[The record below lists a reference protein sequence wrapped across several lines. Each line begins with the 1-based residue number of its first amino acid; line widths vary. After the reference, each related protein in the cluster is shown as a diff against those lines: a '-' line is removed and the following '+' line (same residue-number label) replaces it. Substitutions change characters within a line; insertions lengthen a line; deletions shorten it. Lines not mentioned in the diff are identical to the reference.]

1 MELRYTSL
9 LEWSYVVVGFIEKV
23 DIPTYDNE
31 YIGLPKRTYKYAF
44 SKYPNMLTKRTS
56 YYTVLLSAFV
66 LFSVAMVPMLSDNS
80 DAKEITPGISYVYDG
95 GSVKISAGSS
105 STVSFYIANT
115 DTSSKYVHIMATPG
129 NSDVTVSSIKFGT
142 TGTSWTSLNGNTNV
156 LVTLT
161 LAADGYAHQGDSDLK
176 ITIRSTDETYDPTN
190 PDTYE
195 EGSFNVTLN
204 VTSNL
209 TSEKYN
215 KFFGIFPNNFDG
227 VLGNIWVTAVV
238 SFFGLLAFG
247 YVVMF
252 IAVPLCSRIVMKKD
266 DPDRPALKKLLYRL
280 AQFIIWLWVIGQI
293 LRIFGSNE
301 ELIDLVNKI
310 FYFSYIIVGAF
321 VAWQLY
327 KLIINSVI
335 NRIVSRA
342 ADYEM
347 DEKRMDFDSFR
358 PLFMYIGEI
367 VLSIVTIMLLMSL
380 LGFDLGAIITSAG
393 LVSLGI
399 SMGAQD
405 VLKQFFA
412 GLEILVTRPFKKG
425 DIITVGTDS
434 TIFVVKKVNV
444 MNTFLANWDNTDV
457 NIMPNSTI
465 TTSKIRNMTRE
476 TLMWKV
482 YLSTEVSYGTDVNLA
497 RSLIQEAASQNPHVV
512 SDGSVSR
519 PYTRLDAFG
528 DDNLIIKMGFYV
540 DDYNNQYSVSGQ
552 IRQDIIQKF
561 NENGINIDYA
571 QIVVHEAEPEL
582 RGNTTAKVIPRSS

>member
-1 MELRYTSL
+1 
-9 LEWSYVVVGFIEKV
+9 
-23 DIPTYDNE
+23 
-31 YIGLPKRTYKYAF
+31 
-44 SKYPNMLTKRTS
+44 MLTKRTS

-142 TGTSWTSLNGNTNV
+142 TGTSWTSLIGNTNV

-227 VLGNIWVTAVV
+227 VLGNIWVTGVI

-301 ELIDLVNKI
+301 ELIDVVNKI

>member
-1 MELRYTSL
+1 
-9 LEWSYVVVGFIEKV
+9 
-23 DIPTYDNE
+23 
-31 YIGLPKRTYKYAF
+31 
-44 SKYPNMLTKRTS
+44 MLTKRTS

-142 TGTSWTSLNGNTNV
+142 TGTSWTSLIGNTNV

-227 VLGNIWVTAVV
+227 VLGNIWVTGVI

-425 DIITVGTDS
+425 DIITIGTDS

>member
-1 MELRYTSL
+1 
-9 LEWSYVVVGFIEKV
+9 
-23 DIPTYDNE
+23 
-31 YIGLPKRTYKYAF
+31 
-44 SKYPNMLTKRTS
+44 MLTKRTS

-66 LFSVAMVPMLSDNS
+66 LFSVAMAPLLSDNS

-105 STVSFYIANT
+105 STVSFYVANS
-115 DTSSKYVHIMATPG
+115 DANSKYVHVMATPG
-129 NSDVTVSSIKFGT
+129 NSDVTVSSIKFGG
-142 TGTSWTSLNGNTNV
+142 TGASWKSLAGNSNDP
-156 LVTLT
+156 VTLT
-161 LAADGYAHQGDSDLK
+161 ISADGYAHQGDMNLK
-176 ITIRSTDETYDPTN
+176 VTIRSTENDYDPAD
-190 PDTYE
+190 PSTYE
-195 EGSFNVTLN
+195 EGSFDITLN

-209 TSEKYN
+209 SSEKYN

-227 VLGNIWVTAVV
+227 ILGNIWVTGVV

-247 YVVMF
+247 YALMF
-252 IAVPLCSRIVMKKD
+252 VAVPLCSRIVMKKD

-301 ELIDLVNKI
+301 EIIDLVNKI
-310 FYFSYIIVGAF
+310 FYFAYIVVGAF

-327 KLIINSVI
+327 KLIINSAI
-335 NRIVSRA
+335 NRIVARA

-367 VLSIVTIMLLMSL
+367 VLSIVTVMLLMSL

-425 DIITVGTDS
+425 DIITVGADT

-444 MNTFLANWDNTDV
+444 MNTFLANWDNTDI

-512 SDGSVSR
+512 TDGSVSR

>member
-1 MELRYTSL
+1 
-9 LEWSYVVVGFIEKV
+9 
-23 DIPTYDNE
+23 
-31 YIGLPKRTYKYAF
+31 
-44 SKYPNMLTKRTS
+44 MLTKRTS

-80 DAKEITPGISYVYDG
+80 EAKEITPGISYVYDG

-142 TGTSWTSLNGNTNV
+142 TGTSWTSLNSKTNV

-227 VLGNIWVTAVV
+227 VLGNIWVTGVI

-301 ELIDLVNKI
+301 ELIDVVNKI

>member
-1 MELRYTSL
+1 
-9 LEWSYVVVGFIEKV
+9 
-23 DIPTYDNE
+23 
-31 YIGLPKRTYKYAF
+31 
-44 SKYPNMLTKRTS
+44 MLTKRTS

-335 NRIVSRA
+335 NRVVARA

-367 VLSIVTIMLLMSL
+367 VLSIITIMLLMSL